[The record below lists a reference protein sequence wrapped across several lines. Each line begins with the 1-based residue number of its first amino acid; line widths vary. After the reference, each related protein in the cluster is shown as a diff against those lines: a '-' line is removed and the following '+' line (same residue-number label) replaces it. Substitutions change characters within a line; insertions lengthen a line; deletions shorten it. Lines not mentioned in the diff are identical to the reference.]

1 MQRNKWFLY
10 IVVLAISSLLWSS
23 VSLAEKAEPKKE
35 PALSPINEFGLELY
49 QKLKSNDNNLFFS
62 PYSIS
67 VALSM
72 VCAGARGETRDQITK
87 VTHSKSDRECLPAAF
102 ETLNRDMADS
112 NLKGNG
118 ELRVANGLWLQ
129 KGFDFNQDYLK
140 VMKDS
145 YGAQPNVLDFNANPE
160 FARNEINKWVAQQTR
175 DKIQDLMTKGSI
187 DKLTRFVLA
196 NAIYFKG
203 RWNSE
208 FDKKLTKDSPFTS
221 LDGKKTCVPMMHQ
234 DEMFG
239 YSAGDGFQ
247 VLAMPYKEGHLS
259 MVVLLP
265 SEGVSLKN
273 FDERLNPNIL
283 STWIR
288 ELKNTKVD
296 VYFPKF
302 KMTTPVYL
310 LDPILKDMGM
320 TKAFSKDAD
329 ISGMSPSK
337 DLYISTVAHKAF
349 VDVNE
354 EGTEA
359 AAATGIAVRS
369 AAMAPKKIVFKA
381 DRPFLFFIRH
391 DPTDT
396 ILFFGRFIKP

>member
-1 MQRNKWFLY
+1 MQNKRFLY

-23 VSLAEKAEPKKE
+23 ISLAAKAEPKKE
-35 PALSPINEFGLELY
+35 RALNPINEFGLELY
-49 QKLKSNDNNLFFS
+49 QKLKSNDKNLFFS

-67 VALSM
+67 IALSM
-72 VCAGARGETRDQITK
+72 VCAGARGETRDQIAK
-87 VTHSKSDRECLPAAF
+87 ATHSKSDLKCLPAAL
-102 ETLNRDMADS
+102 EPLNRDMADS

-129 KGFDFNQDYLK
+129 KGFDFSQDYLK

-145 YGAQPNVLDFNANPE
+145 YGAQPNVLDFKANPE
-160 FARNEINKWVAQQTR
+160 SARNEINKWVAQQTR

-203 RWNSE
+203 KWNSE

-221 LDGKKTCVPMMHQ
+221 LDGKKTSVQMMHR

-265 SEGVSLKN
+265 SEGFSLKN
-273 FDERLNPNIL
+273 FDEKVNPNLL
-283 STWIR
+283 STWLR

-302 KMTTPVYL
+302 KMTTPVYQ

-329 ISGMSPSK
+329 FSGISPSK

-349 VDVNE
+349 VDINE

-359 AAATGIAVRS
+359 AAATGIGVRA
-369 AAMAPKKIVFKA
+369 AAMPPKKVVFKA

>member
-1 MQRNKWFLY
+1 MRSNKPYLY
-10 IVVLAISSLLWSS
+10 IVLLAILSLLWSS
-23 VSLAEKAEPKKE
+23 ISLAAEPQKE
-35 PALSPINEFGLELY
+35 PALNPINEFGLELY
-49 QKLKSNDNNLFFS
+49 QKLKGNDDNLFFS

-72 VCAGARGETRDQITK
+72 VCAGTRGETRDQIAK
-87 VTHSKSDRECLPAAF
+87 ATHSKSYRECLPPAV
-102 ETLNRDMADS
+102 ELLNRDMAGS
-112 NLKGNG
+112 NPKGNG

-140 VMKDS
+140 AAEET
-145 YGAQPNVLDFNANPE
+145 YGAHPSVLDFEANPE
-160 FARNEINKWVAQQTR
+160 SARSEINKWVAQQTR

-187 DKLTRFVLA
+187 DRLTRFVLA

-203 RWNSE
+203 KWNLE
-208 FDKKLTKDSPFTS
+208 FDKKLTKKSPFTA
-221 LDGKKTCVPMMHQ
+221 LDGKEASVPMMNR
-234 DEMFG
+234 DGMFG

-265 SEGVSLKN
+265 AEGVSLKT
-273 FDERLNPNIL
+273 FDEKLIPNML
-283 STWIR
+283 SAWLR

-296 VYFPKF
+296 VYIPKF
-302 KMTTPVYL
+302 RMTTPVYL

-329 ISGMSPSK
+329 FSGMSPSK

-359 AAATGIAVRS
+359 AAATGIGVRS
-369 AAMAPKKIVFKA
+369 AAIAPRKIVFKA

>member
-1 MQRNKWFLY
+1 M
-10 IVVLAISSLLWSS
+10 LAISSLLWSS
-23 VSLAEKAEPKKE
+23 ISLAAKAEPQKE
-35 PALSPINEFGLELY
+35 PGLNPINEFGLELY

-72 VCAGARGETRDQITK
+72 VCAGARGETRDQIAK
-87 VTHSKSDRECLPAAF
+87 ATHSKSDRECLPAAL
-102 ETLNRDMADS
+102 ESLNRDMADS

-145 YGAQPNVLDFNANPE
+145 YGAQPNVLDFKANPE

-203 RWNSE
+203 KWNSE

-221 LDGKKTCVPMMHQ
+221 LDGKKTSVPMMHR
-234 DEMFG
+234 DGMFG

-247 VLAMPYKEGHLS
+247 ALAMPYKEGHLS

-273 FDERLNPNIL
+273 FDEKLNPDLL
-283 STWIR
+283 STWLR

-302 KMTTPVYL
+302 KMTTPVYQ

-329 ISGMSPSK
+329 FSGMSPSK

-359 AAATGIAVRS
+359 AAATGIAIRS